1 MTTTTNR
8 PRPVEMLAT
17 GMLDPHLP
25 EGDPRT
31 AWERRKAEYKL
42 VSPANRKKYTVIV
55 IGTGLAGSGVAA
67 APPRAASTPPVPGR
81 WTVTR

>member
-31 AWERRKAEYKL
+31 AWERRKA
-42 VSPANRKKYTVIV
+42 
-55 IGTGLAGSGVAA
+55 
-67 APPRAASTPPVPGR
+67 
-81 WTVTR
+81 